1 MPERSYRITATGKHA
16 RASDDTAIPTD
27 YRRLLA
33 LIEAKTHFDVIRG
46 RLREYPDQ
54 LLEEWLSEL
63 EELGFI
69 VLLPAESGGELDFTD
84 HFKSSPAKEPRVL
97 PQDAERLAR
106 ATAEPGSA
114 LERSGLF
121 LARERI
127 ANLPV
132 SKRAPAQTT
141 VLIVEDDP
149 DQLALADLRVSMA
162 GYTVRV
168 ARSAAELLAELRTRQ
183 PPDIV
188 LLDVMLPDGN
198 GFDILA
204 KIRSHRKL
212 ATLPVVMLTS
222 KTEAADIKRGLALGA
237 DAYVTKSSNPDDLTE
252 AVRAVLAKKAQP

>member
-1 MPERSYRITATGKHA
+1 MADRNYRITATGKDA

-33 LIEAKTHFDVIRG
+33 LIEAKTPFNVIRG
-46 RLREYPDQ
+46 RLREFPDP

-69 VLLPAESGGELDFTD
+69 ETLPAESGEDLDFTD
-84 HFKSSPAKEPRVL
+84 HFKSTPAKDPGVL

-106 ATAEPGSA
+106 TAAEASTA
-114 LERSGLF
+114 LGRAGLF

-127 ANLPV
+127 ANLPPN
-132 SKRAPAQTT
+132 KRAPAQTT

-162 GYTVRV
+162 GYAVRV
-168 ARSAAELLAELRTRQ
+168 ARKAAELLAELRTRQ
-183 PPDIV
+183 PPDIM

-212 ATLPVVMLTS
+212 AMLPVVMLTA
-222 KTEAADIKRGLALGA
+222 KTEKADIQRGLALGA
-237 DAYVTKSSNPDDLTE
+237 DAYVTKPYSKS
-252 AVRAVLAKKAQP
+252 VLVDAIRQVLRSG

>member
-1 MPERSYRITATGKHA
+1 MSDRSYRITDTGKDA
-16 RASDDTAIPTD
+16 RAGQDTAIPTD

-54 LLEEWLSEL
+54 LLEEWLAEL

-69 VLLPAESGGELDFTD
+69 EALPSDSGSELDFTA
-84 HFKSSPAKEPRVL
+84 HFKSAPAKEPKVL

-106 ATAEPGSA
+106 TAAEAGSA

-127 ANLPV
+127 ANLPKG
-132 SKRAPAQTT
+132 KRSPAQTT

-162 GYTVRV
+162 GYAVRV
-168 ARSAAELLAELRTRQ
+168 ARNAAELLAELRTRQ
-183 PPDIV
+183 PPDIM
-188 LLDVMLPDGN
+188 LLDVMLPDGD

-204 KIRSHRKL
+204 KIRSHRSM
-212 ATLPVVMLTS
+212 AMLPVVMLTA
-222 KTEAADIKRGLALGA
+222 KTAAADIKRGLALGA
-237 DAYVTKSSNPDDLTE
+237 DAYVTKPYSKS
-252 AVRAVLAKKAQP
+252 VLVDAIRQVLRTG

>member
-1 MPERSYRITATGKHA
+1 MADRNFRITASGKDA
-16 RASDDTAIPTD
+16 RASNDTAIPTD

-46 RLREYPDQ
+46 RLREYSDQ
-54 LLEEWLSEL
+54 LLEEWLAEL

-69 VLLPAESGGELDFTD
+69 ESLPADSGADLDFTD
-84 HFKSSPAKEPRVL
+84 HFKSAPAKAPRVL
-97 PQDAERLAR
+97 PQDAERLSQ
-106 ATAEPGSA
+106 TAKEAGNA

-121 LARERI
+121 IARERI
-127 ANLPV
+127 ANLP
-132 SKRAPAQTT
+132 STKRAPAQTT

-162 GYTVRV
+162 GYAVRV
-168 ARSAAELLAELRTRQ
+168 ARNAAELLTELRTRQ

-212 ATLPVVMLTS
+212 ATLPVVMLTA
-222 KTEAADIKRGLALGA
+222 KTETGDIQRGLALGA
-237 DAYVTKSSNPDDLTE
+237 DAYVTKPYSKSLLVD
-252 AVRAVLAKKAQP
+252 AIRQVLRTG

>member
-1 MPERSYRITATGKHA
+1 MADRSYRITATGKHA
-16 RASDDTAIPTD
+16 RAGDDTAIPAD

-33 LIEAKTHFDVIRG
+33 LIETKTHFEVIRG

-54 LLEEWLSEL
+54 LLGEWLAEL

-69 VLLPAESGGELDFTD
+69 ETLPSETGADLDFTD
-84 HFKSSPAKEPRVL
+84 HFNSIPTKEPKVL

-106 ATAEPGSA
+106 TAAEAGTA

-127 ANLPV
+127 ANLPPT
-132 SKRAPAQTT
+132 KRTPAQTT

-162 GYTVRV
+162 GYAVRV

-188 LLDVMLPDGN
+188 LLDVMLPDGD

-212 ATLPVVMLTS
+212 ATLPVVMLTA
-222 KTEAADIKRGLALGA
+222 KTETEDIRRGLALGA
-237 DAYVTKSSNPDDLTE
+237 DAYVTKPYSKSVLVDAIRQVL
-252 AVRAVLAKKAQP
+252 RAG

>member
-1 MPERSYRITATGKHA
+1 MSDRSYRITATGKDA

-46 RLREYPDQ
+46 RLREYPDK

-69 VLLPAESGGELDFTD
+69 DTLPAESGSDLDFTD
-84 HFKSSPAKEPRVL
+84 HFKSSPAKEPGVL

-106 ATAEPGSA
+106 TAAEAGSA

-127 ANLPV
+127 ANLPA
-132 SKRAPAQTT
+132 SKRTPAQTT

-162 GYTVRV
+162 GYAVRV
-168 ARSAAELLAELRTRQ
+168 ARNAAELLAELRTRQ
-183 PPDIV
+183 SPDIV

-212 ATLPVVMLTS
+212 AMLPVVMLTA
-222 KTEAADIKRGLALGA
+222 KTETADIQRGLALGA
-237 DAYVTKSSNPDDLTE
+237 DAYVTKPYSKSVLVDAIRQVL
-252 AVRAVLAKKAQP
+252 RAG

>member
-1 MPERSYRITATGKHA
+1 MADRSYRITATGKDA

-33 LIEAKTHFDVIRG
+33 LIEAKTPFDVIRG
-46 RLREYPDQ
+46 RLREFPDH
-54 LLEEWLSEL
+54 LLEEWLSEV

-69 VLLPAESGGELDFTD
+69 ETLPAESGGDLDFTD
-84 HFKSSPAKEPRVL
+84 HFKSSPAKEPGIL

-106 ATAEPGSA
+106 TAAEASTA
-114 LERSGLF
+114 LERGGLF

-127 ANLPV
+127 ANLPP

-162 GYTVRV
+162 GYGVRV
-168 ARSAAELLAELRTRQ
+168 ARNAAELLADLRTRQ
-183 PPDIV
+183 PPDIM

-212 ATLPVVMLTS
+212 AMLPVVMLTA
-222 KTEAADIKRGLALGA
+222 KTETADIKRGLALGA
-237 DAYVTKSSNPDDLTE
+237 DAYVTKPYSKS
-252 AVRAVLAKKAQP
+252 VLVDAIRQVLRTG

>member
-1 MPERSYRITATGKHA
+1 MADRSYRITAPGKDA

-27 YRRLLA
+27 YRRLMA
-33 LIEAKTHFDVIRG
+33 LIESKTHFDVIRG
-46 RLREYPDQ
+46 RLREYPDP

-69 VLLPAESGGELDFTD
+69 EILPAESGADLDFTD
-84 HFKSSPAKEPRVL
+84 HFNSIPAKEPRVL
-97 PQDAERLAR
+97 PQDADRLAR
-106 ATAEPGSA
+106 TAAEAGTA

-127 ANLPV
+127 ANLPA

-162 GYTVRV
+162 GYSVRV
-168 ARSAAELLAELRTRQ
+168 ARDAAELLAELRTRQ

-188 LLDVMLPDGN
+188 LLDVMLPDGD

-212 ATLPVVMLTS
+212 AMLPVVMLTA
-222 KTEAADIKRGLALGA
+222 KTEAADIQRGLALGA
-237 DAYVTKSSNPDDLTE
+237 DAYVTKPYSKSVLVDAIRQVL
-252 AVRAVLAKKAQP
+252 RAG

>member
-1 MPERSYRITATGKHA
+1 MADRSYRITAIGKDA

-27 YRRLLA
+27 YRRLMA
-33 LIEAKTHFDVIRG
+33 LIEGKTHFDVIRG
-46 RLREYPDQ
+46 RLREFPDQ

-63 EELGFI
+63 DELGFI
-69 VLLPAESGGELDFTD
+69 ETLPAESGPNLDFSD
-84 HFKSSPAKEPRVL
+84 HFNSAPAKEPGVL

-106 ATAEPGSA
+106 TAAEAGSA

-127 ANLPV
+127 ANRPPATG
-132 SKRAPAQTT
+132 APERTT

-162 GYTVRV
+162 GYAVRI
-168 ARSAAELLAELRTRQ
+168 ARSAAELLAELRTHQ
-183 PPDIV
+183 PPDIM

-212 ATLPVVMLTS
+212 AMLPVVMLTA
-222 KTEAADIKRGLALGA
+222 KTEPDDIRRGLALGA
-237 DAYVTKSSNPDDLTE
+237 DAYVTKPYSKS
-252 AVRAVLAKKAQP
+252 VLVDAIRQVLRVG